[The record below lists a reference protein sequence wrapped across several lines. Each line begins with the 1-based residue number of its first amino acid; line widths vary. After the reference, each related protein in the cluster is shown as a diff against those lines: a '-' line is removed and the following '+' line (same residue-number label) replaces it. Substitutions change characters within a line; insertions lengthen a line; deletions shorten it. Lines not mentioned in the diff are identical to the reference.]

1 MTHTQEHT
9 SHTKLIWKVFAIL
22 SAITLVEVIL
32 GIIKPEA
39 LHLKGMFGTSFLNI
53 IFLVLTLVKAY
64 YITWFFMHM
73 ADEKKSLRRAV
84 VWTAIIYV
92 VYLATLLLIE
102 GSYIND
108 VLGPLTKWNY

>member
-1 MTHTQEHT
+1 MAHAQEHK

-22 SAITLVEVIL
+22 SVITLVEVIL
-32 GIIKPEA
+32 GITKPVI
-39 LHLKGMFGTSFLNI
+39 LHLTKFLGTSLLNS

-73 ADEKKSLRRAV
+73 ADEKKNLRRAV
-84 VWTAIIYV
+84 VWTALFLIS
-92 VYLATLLLIE
+92 YLAALILIE

-108 VLGPLTKWNY
+108 VMGPLTKWN